1 MFEKRL
7 KKAIEKDLKT
17 EKDIIDYC
25 KKEAAK
31 NYSDR
36 KVHDLQCI
44 CEYLCY
50 KLKNNVSFY
59 EYQRILFE
67 SMVK

>member
-7 KKAIEKDLKT
+7 NKALEKDLKT

-25 KKEAAK
+25 KKEATK